1 MTEQTEPTNGK
12 AALDSFAANA
22 TEMAPNGEQVTP
34 EDWTQF
40 ERNDIQA
47 ALSARHV
54 TPEWFKDKLPPER
67 FLLTQLPRQGA
78 ETEAPGVMPEGDVCM
93 LIGEGGVGKTWL
105 AIQLA
110 LSVATGKAWFGAFHV
125 PNPGPVL
132 LMLGESKPDG
142 ARRRVHLVAEAMGL
156 DAGELDLAFRN
167 LTVLPMHGK
176 RPRFISEPG
185 PAASGEHEETEA
197 YRTLRAYLR
206 ADIEKKW
213 RAVILDP
220 LARFA
225 GADTEKDSA
234 AATYF
239 VALLEKLTQR
249 HGSPAV
255 VVTHHTNKTGRVG
268 KNPGT
273 VALRGSSALGDGAR
287 WVAVCESLKSKDE
300 SLCGARFSVTKVN
313 DGPHV
318 PSQVLAFSSA
328 GVLEKASEEQRDLL
342 QSDDDEPDE
351 PRGKSNYAKVTT
363 SAKSTQVPINR

>member
-132 LMLGESKPDG
+132 LMRVCDRSDRCSTSSERTRSAVNGDLGRLG
-142 ARRRVHLVAEAMGL
+142 TGR
-156 DAGELDLAFRN
+156 
-167 LTVLPMHGK
+167 
-176 RPRFISEPG
+176 
-185 PAASGEHEETEA
+185 
-197 YRTLRAYLR
+197 YLR
-206 ADIEKKW
+206 VVGFASRLVGLVVVALEQVPLLLAGLLKHA
-213 RAVILDP
+213 RATEREHLRRDV
-220 LARFA
+220 
-225 GADTEKDSA
+225 GAIVYLGHREASA
-234 AATYF
+234 A
-239 VALLEKLTQR
+239 
-249 HGSPAV
+249 
-255 VVTHHTNKTGRVG
+255 
-268 KNPGT
+268 
-273 VALRGSSALGDGAR
+273 
-287 WVAVCESLKSKDE
+287 
-300 SLCGARFSVTKVN
+300 
-313 DGPHV
+313 
-318 PSQVLAFSSA
+318 
-328 GVLEKASEEQRDLL
+328 
-342 QSDDDEPDE
+342 
-351 PRGKSNYAKVTT
+351 
-363 SAKSTQVPINR
+363 